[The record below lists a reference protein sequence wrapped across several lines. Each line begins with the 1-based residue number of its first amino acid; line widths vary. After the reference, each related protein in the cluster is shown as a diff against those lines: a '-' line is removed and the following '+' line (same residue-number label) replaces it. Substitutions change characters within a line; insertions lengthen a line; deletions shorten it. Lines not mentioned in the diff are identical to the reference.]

1 MVAQLRTYT
10 INKGMMESWLELFDN
25 EIRPVHESL
34 GIPIVAIWVDAD
46 RTDFIWVRTFDTV
59 EEIPE
64 KEAAYFASPGRKA
77 LGDKPNSHIARM
89 DVKLIEEVLRGAKVA

>member
-34 GIPIVAIWVDAD
+34 GIPIVAIWVNAD

-89 DVKLIEEVLRGAKVA
+89 DVKLIEEVLMGAKVA

>member
-1 MVAQLRTYT
+1 MVSQLRTYT
-10 INKGMMESWLELFDN
+10 INKGMMDSWLELFEN

-34 GIPIVAIWVDAD
+34 GIPIVATWVNAD
-46 RTDFIWVRTFDTV
+46 RTDFIWVRSFDSV

-77 LGDKPNSHIARM
+77 LGDKPQQLIARM
-89 DVKLIEEVLRGAKVA
+89 DVKLLEEVLSTAKVA